1 MDRIWLELSGFAT
14 HPRAAGVLRGLL
26 IFVVGLALAR
36 FVSAAL
42 LRAFGR
48 HTSPQ
53 QQMLVRR
60 LSSYTIITL
69 TLLATLREFG
79 FDLSVL
85 MGAAGILTVAIGFA
99 SQASASNI
107 ISGLFLIG
115 ERPFELGD
123 LVQVGASEGEVISI
137 DLLSVKVRTHDNR
150 LVRIPNETLLKTD
163 IVNLSRLPI
172 RRFDLKVGVAY
183 SSDLAVVKAAL
194 QAVAEQDPR
203 ALDEPAPWFVFEDF
217 GDSALLCRFSVWSAT
232 VGFFEWRS
240 SFRLRAQAALRAANV
255 DIAFPHRTLVLGG
268 QSGPLAVTVAPPLV
282 TVAPPLV
289 TVAPPPA
296 DSPQAATGGDRT
308 STVL

>member
-1 MDRIWLELSGFAT
+1 MDRIWLELIAIAS
-14 HPRAAGVLRGLL
+14 HPRAAAALRAML
-26 IFVVGLALAR
+26 IFVVGLGLAR
-36 FVSAAL
+36 FVAAAL

-53 QQMLVRR
+53 QQMMVRR

-69 TLLATLREFG
+69 TLLATMRELG

-137 DLLSVKVRTHDNR
+137 DLLSVKLRTHDNR
-150 LVRIPNETLLKTD
+150 MVRIPNETLLKTD

-183 SSDLAVVKAAL
+183 SSDLATMKAAL
-194 QAVAEQDPR
+194 LAAAEQDPR

-217 GDSALLCRFSVWSAT
+217 GDSALECRFSVWSAT
-232 VGFFEWRS
+232 TGFFEWRS
-240 SFRLRAQAALRAANV
+240 SFRLKALAALRAANIEV
-255 DIAFPHRTLVLGG
+255 AFPHRTLVLGG
-268 QSGPLAVTVAPPLV
+268 QSSPLAVTV
-282 TVAPPLV
+282 VAPAV
-289 TVAPPPA
+289 DVATDDRVAEAPA
-296 DSPQAATGGDRT
+296 AP
-308 STVL
+308 